1 MTFLRGVAGM
11 SHPNGVDGACLSD
24 KRVHAT
30 NAIEPG
36 HQLTGTCAVIGIFEQ
51 DFAQIVTDIIDVA
64 IFNIAQ
70 PNEIRG
76 GMGLV

>member
-24 KRVHAT
+24 KRVHAK
-30 NAIEPG
+30 NVIEPG
-36 HQLTGTCAVIGIFEQ
+36 HQLTGTCAIMGIFEQ
-51 DFAQIVTDIIDVA
+51 DFAQIVNDIIDVA
-64 IFNIAQ
+64 IIDIAQ
-70 PNEIRG
+70 PNEMPG